1 VRIIQ
6 IFIILTYL
14 MNLEYE
20 FEEIDTLVNEF
31 NDIHEIRDEEISYN
45 GTFNPNENLMQ

>member
-1 VRIIQ
+1 
-6 IFIILTYL
+6 

-31 NDIHEIRDEEISYN
+31 NDITEIIDEEISYN
-45 GTFNPNENLMQ
+45 GTFNPKENFMQ